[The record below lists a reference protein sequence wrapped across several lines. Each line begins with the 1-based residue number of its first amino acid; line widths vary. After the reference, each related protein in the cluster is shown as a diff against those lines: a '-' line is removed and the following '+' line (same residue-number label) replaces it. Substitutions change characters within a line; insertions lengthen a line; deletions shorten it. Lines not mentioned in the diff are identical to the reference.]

1 MRMLPPVWP
10 HACEKSVCV
19 EKLNIDY
26 MTYFDDMDDFNR
38 LTERLYQTEVQLQNE
53 NLDTQFLRLQ
63 EALDGQRIGQQGF
76 GGDSFIKN
84 PGVIRTKHRVQNG
97 YLFTSRKM
105 QIINSRSF
113 YTKRLGTSDQYDFGS
128 FKSSNSTATVT
139 SADGRPAAS
148 ESRRSCRIC
157 TNGYEQFIPT
167 KDADECFRDF
177 ALIVTNKTRMKHDG
191 MVYQR

>member
-10 HACEKSVCV
+10 HACEQSICV
-19 EKLNIDY
+19 EKLNIEY

-38 LTERLYQTEVQLQNE
+38 LTKRIKTEAENRAEDETLDAQL
-53 NLDTQFLRLQ
+53 LRLQ

-76 GGDSFIKN
+76 GGDSYILKS
-84 PGVIRTKHRVQNG
+84 VISTRHRVQNG
-97 YLFTSRKM
+97 YLFSSNKM

-128 FKSSNSTATVT
+128 FKSSNSTATVST
-139 SADGRPAAS
+139 EGRPAGS
-148 ESRRSCRIC
+148 ETRRSCRIC

-167 KDADECFRDF
+167 KDADEMCFRDF
-177 ALIVTNKTRMKHDG
+177 ALILTNKTRMKHDG
-191 MVYQR
+191 LYQW